1 MKKRLYFSLIVVSF
15 LCVAVWTAH
24 AQLQR
29 SNSQQT
35 WEYQEV
41 QLSAATV
48 ATPALN
54 RLGAQGWELVGV
66 TAACPNVAS
75 GTCLYYAY
83 LKRAK

>member
-15 LCVAVWTAH
+15 LCVAGWTAH

-66 TAACPNVAS
+66 TRSVSQCRQRDLPIL
-75 GTCLYYAY
+75 CLF
-83 LKRAK
+83 

>member
-1 MKKRLYFSLIVVSF
+1 MKKRLYLSLIVVCC
-15 LCVAVWTAH
+15 LCVAGWTAH

-41 QLSAATV
+41 QLSATSV

-66 TAACPNVAS
+66 TAACPSAAS

-83 LKRAK
+83 FKRAK